1 MRGFVDGPPPHGG
14 GLSAFCEYLRGAMH
28 TSIPSILLC
37 AALAWLWSAPGLSAQ
52 EVEYYSSSHDQFA
65 IQDGLYR
72 TVDEFRHGIPVAP
85 HLYSVSFNRKGHARV
100 QSTVDGLDRAVILV
114 HRGKVYTGTPVSA
127 TQTLMPMNGTTR
139 DRYHYAVSTP
149 TRVNRYGDILIE
161 YYYIVIDTRGG
172 GFYVFSHEQMIAQ
185 FRDHPDLY
193 KTWSASARRDERL
206 FFDLMTELNKR
217 EKPIGQ

>member
-1 MRGFVDGPPPHGG
+1 
-14 GLSAFCEYLRGAMH
+14 
-28 TSIPSILLC
+28 
-37 AALAWLWSAPGLSAQ
+37 
-52 EVEYYSSSHDQFA
+52 
-65 IQDGLYR
+65 
-72 TVDEFRHGIPVAP
+72 
-85 HLYSVSFNRKGHARV
+85 
-100 QSTVDGLDRAVILV
+100 
-114 HRGKVYTGTPVSA
+114 
-127 TQTLMPMNGTTR
+127 MPMNGTTR
-139 DRYHYAVSTP
+139 DRYHYAVITP